1 MKGGYNMAKIWM
13 PASIS
18 SDDLDLKQITSDAT
32 ALPEEILE
40 DKTAYVSG
48 ERIRGTLAR
57 RESGLSNIG

>member
-40 DKTAYVSG
+40 DKTAYVS
-48 ERIRGTLAR
+48 
-57 RESGLSNIG
+57 